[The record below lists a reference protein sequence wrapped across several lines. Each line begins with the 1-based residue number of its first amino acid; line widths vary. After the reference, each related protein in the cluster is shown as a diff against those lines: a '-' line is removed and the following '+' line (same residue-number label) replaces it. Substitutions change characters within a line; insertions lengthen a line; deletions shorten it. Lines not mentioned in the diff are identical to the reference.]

1 MEGGRESTMIS
12 DSVDVNRKTRS
23 KTRSMWY
30 LSVLE
35 LTRDLRRKYRVEG
48 FTNLSE
54 MFANHP
60 LEDTISLIYDV
71 MKVFV

>member
-1 MEGGRESTMIS
+1 MKI

>member
-1 MEGGRESTMIS
+1 M
-12 DSVDVNRKTRS
+12 
-23 KTRSMWY
+23 
-30 LSVLE
+30 VLECE

-60 LEDTISLIYDV
+60 LEDTISFIYDV